1 MLKNSKC
8 LGAGHITIWE
18 NRYIFD
24 DHYICATALYVFSLL
39 CQYFNI
45 NIYRGIS
52 APGHGR

>member
-45 NIYRGIS
+45 NIYRDIS